1 MRPLFSNVV
10 YYFLKC
16 CSPNYKLTKEGKSEY
31 EQAVIRVVI
40 LIATLLYFVI
50 RLQLSGIENIL
61 TDPMVVLVGLFVA
74 ASFANILSFR
84 FIPGKC
90 ATRRTVTLLVDLS
103 VLSYGLHLGEDA
115 STICFSI
122 YLWLMIGYG
131 LRYGQKYLIAAT
143 IIGTVEFYFVLK
155 HTNYWL
161 EQRTAGIGLLIGL
174 IILPI
179 FFSSLLRKLT
189 YAKAQA
195 EEANKSK
202 SQFLANMSHEIRT
215 PLNGVICMSELLSST
230 DLSEEQSELSSTLR
244 TSAKSLLSLIE
255 DILDISKIEAG
266 KFSIEKTTFDLHV
279 LINNTVSMM
288 RIQAEAKGIKLKS
301 SITATTPY
309 RLVGDPH
316 HLRQVFI
323 NLIGNAIKFTEQG
336 SVSLNITAVSENETS
351 ATLRFEVV
359 DTGIGIPIHT
369 QNSIFDSF
377 TQADSSTTRKYG
389 GTGLGTTISKQIVEL
404 MGGTIGVHSTEGYG
418 SIFWFVIEFEKQE
431 DAADIDTLNEL
442 SNIHVLIL
450 AEHNAHHLSNYLRM
464 WGVTFDWD
472 NNPTNAIHNLS
483 KAKPR
488 DPYNSIIV
496 DSDHVKNSNFDVDE
510 FALQCRKYYSS
521 PMILITNEQD
531 EDLGNIDGYNF
542 VLQTPLNKSELY
554 IALHA
559 VNIELINGN
568 NAIDFNKY
576 AETTTG
582 NLPNLNILIAEDN
595 PTNQLVITKILERAH
610 HIPHI
615 VNNGQE
621 ALDALEENNYYD
633 IVILDM
639 QMPVMGGIEA
649 AKIYN
654 YTASR
659 GNKAPIIVLTADVTT
674 EALKECEEANVEAY
688 LTKPIDVDKLLST
701 IAMLAKRKTYS
712 LTVNSNARRKE
723 VVTKHDTNEFSSCPK
738 ESVIVDYKTLNDL
751 KLLSE
756 DKYFLASLLT
766 SYISDTQKLIHTMED
781 AIAKRDFEKYN
792 DLSHALKGSSGSVGA
807 IALHNL
813 CSGRLYG
820 ELPDSVYISSLR
832 ELVRTFSE
840 TRILLEDFLKKD
852 GFGESLINQDSRDN
866 LR

>member
-1 MRPLFSNVV
+1 MRPLFANVAS
-10 YYFLKC
+10 YFLKC
-16 CSPNYKLTKEGKSEY
+16 CSPSYKLTEEGKSEY

-50 RLQLSGIENIL
+50 RLQILGIENIL

-84 FIPGKC
+84 YIPGKC
-90 ATRRTVTLLVDLS
+90 TTRRTITLLVDLS

-161 EQRTAGIGLLIGL
+161 EQRTAGIGLLIGI
-174 IILPI
+174 IILPV

-189 YAKAQA
+189 HAKAQA

-215 PLNGVICMSELLSST
+215 PLNGVICMSELLSNT
-230 DLSEEQSELSSTLR
+230 DLNEEQSELSSTLR

-279 LINNTVSMM
+279 LINNTLSMM

-336 SVSLNITAVSENETS
+336 SVSLNITAVSENVTS

-369 QNSIFDSF
+369 QNTIFDSF

-418 SIFWFVIEFEKQE
+418 STFWFVIEFEKQE
-431 DAADIDTLNEL
+431 DATDIDTLNEL
-442 SNIHVLIL
+442 SNIHVLVL
-450 AEHNAHHLSNYLRM
+450 AERNAHHLSNYLRT
-464 WGVTFDWD
+464 WGVTFDWE
-472 NNPTNAIHNLS
+472 NNPTSSIYNLS
-483 KAKPR
+483 KALPR
-488 DPYNSIIV
+488 DPYNTIIV
-496 DSDHVKNSNFDVDE
+496 DSECIKNANFEVDE

-521 PMILITNEQD
+521 PMIFITTEQGK
-531 EDLGNIDGYNF
+531 DLDNIDGSNF
-542 VLQTPLNKSELY
+542 VLRTPLRKSELY

-568 NAIDFNKY
+568 NVIDFNKY
-576 AETTTG
+576 AENSTG

-621 ALDALEENNYYD
+621 ALDALEENNYD

-639 QMPVMGGIEA
+639 QMPVMGGVEA

-654 YTASR
+654 YTANR
-659 GNKAPIIVLTADVTT
+659 GNRAPIIVLTADVTT

-701 IAMLAKRKTYS
+701 IAMLAKRNTHS
-712 LTVNSNARRKE
+712 LTLDSNASRKE
-723 VVTKHDTNEFSSCPK
+723 AVTKHDTDVFANSPK
-738 ESVIVDYKTLNDL
+738 ERVIVDYKTLNDL
-751 KLLSE
+751 KSLSE
-756 DKYFLASLLT
+756 DKYFLASLVT
-766 SYISDTQKLIHTMED
+766 GYISDTQKLILSMED
-781 AIAKRDFEKYN
+781 AIGKRNFAKFS
-792 DLSHALKGSSGSVGA
+792 DLSHAIKGSSGSIGA
-807 IALHNL
+807 IALHDL
-813 CSGRLYG
+813 CSERLGG
-820 ELPDSVYISSLR
+820 ELPDSAYISSLR
-832 ELVRTFSE
+832 DVVRTFSE
-840 TRILLEDFLKKD
+840 TRNLLEDFVKKD
-852 GFGESLINQDSRDN
+852 GLDVSMINQDSRDN